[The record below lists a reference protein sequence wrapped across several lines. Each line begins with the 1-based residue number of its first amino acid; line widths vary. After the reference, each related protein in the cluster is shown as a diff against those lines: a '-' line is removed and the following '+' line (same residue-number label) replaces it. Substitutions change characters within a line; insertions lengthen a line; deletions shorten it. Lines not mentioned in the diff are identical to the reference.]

1 MGCLKQE
8 RVATVCASLQMR
20 VSSFVLVPPLAKVAA
35 EVAVSQGT
43 TKAQR
48 VVFCPPQSDDK
59 SQKVSLHL
67 RRRQLT
73 CSILHSLRS
82 DTLSV
87 SFLLIIVVLLP
98 LRTCNVQKKLRAR
111 KVFAAADTCILSQE
125 GVVDL
130 STKTSF
136 KLVFEDSKIVLV

>member
-87 SFLLIIVVLLP
+87 SFWLIIVVLLP
-98 LRTCNVQKKLRAR
+98 LRTCNVQKKTSSSTGFRCGGHVHLEPGGRRGLEHEDVIQAR
-111 KVFAAADTCILSQE
+111 VRR
-125 GVVDL
+125 
-130 STKTSF
+130 
-136 KLVFEDSKIVLV
+136 